1 MRVVFSNAKQLMKQ
15 EKTADLM
22 PVIST
27 LMPVISTLPKQL
39 SVVAVQDTGVVGIGW
54 LIIILL
60 AVVGNL
66 FVILQVRY

>member
-1 MRVVFSNAKQLMKQ
+1 MVFSNAKQLMKQ

-27 LMPVISTLPKQL
+27 LPKQL
-39 SVVAVQDTGVVGIGW
+39 SVVAVQDTSVVGIGW

-66 FVILQVRY
+66 FVILQVKY

>member
-1 MRVVFSNAKQLMKQ
+1 MVFSNAKQLMKQ

-27 LMPVISTLPKQL
+27 LPKQL
-39 SVVAVQDTGVVGIGW
+39 SVVAVQDTSVVGIGW

>member
-1 MRVVFSNAKQLMKQ
+1 VVFSNAKQLMKQ

-27 LMPVISTLPKQL
+27 LPKQL
-39 SVVAVQDTGVVGIGW
+39 SVVAVQDTSVVGIGW

>member
-1 MRVVFSNAKQLMKQ
+1 MVFSNAKQLMKQ

-27 LMPVISTLPKQL
+27 LPKQL
-39 SVVAVQDTGVVGIGW
+39 SVVAVQDTSVVGIGW

-60 AVVGNL
+60 AVIGNL
-66 FVILQVRY
+66 FVILQVKY